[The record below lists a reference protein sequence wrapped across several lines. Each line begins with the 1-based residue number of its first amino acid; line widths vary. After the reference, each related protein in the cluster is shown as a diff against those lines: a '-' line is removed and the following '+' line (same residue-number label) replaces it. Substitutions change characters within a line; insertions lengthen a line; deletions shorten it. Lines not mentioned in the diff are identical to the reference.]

1 MKTNKLIAAWIYL
14 VTKRPLLVVLLTLS
28 IVLPMA
34 KVGLNLD
41 FNNKLDFYFEEDD
54 EKLKVFKDFV
64 KEFNVHETLVM
75 SIEFGDVLTPEN
87 IQILRDT
94 TERLSDKKYVASVT
108 SLTNFR
114 SVRLVGDEVT
124 MRPVI
129 PNQDHYTF
137 DELKRIRQELLDDE
151 MVRDKL
157 FLKNGKYSNIVVEIK
172 KFENDD
178 LKRAALKD
186 LTSTV
191 KSVLEP
197 HRLPS
202 LSAGVPLIESE
213 IEHIVGEDNEVFRF
227 LIVLVIGFVSFF
239 AIRDLWLTFLL
250 MVNISLVGAFT
261 MGLLYI
267 TGESLNT
274 VTVIIT
280 PTLLA
285 IAVMDG
291 IHVVSHILQLR
302 NESDAPLKNIVGQT
316 ISDLAFPCFMTF
328 ITTVLGYLANLATN
342 VRPTK
347 IVGIYS
353 SLGLSLGY
361 VLTLVFLPSMIL
373 LTYRSVKK
381 QRDFFARF
389 DRYLDF
395 LPSLESIA
403 LWVIHHR
410 KIVSIFTV
418 LTLSVLIG
426 GIFKIRAETD
436 FTTYLK
442 DDNQVKQDLLAFQQK
457 AGAQAPFE
465 MVLQIKP
472 GASGTF
478 RDSENLNKLNQIQSK
493 VMERYQGTEITSVWS
508 IAEYL
513 RILSKSFHNKDQ
525 LPEDSNKIAE
535 LMEISDQ
542 KILDRIMTVDA
553 RKARITFYGRFFNS
567 SSKEGF
573 QALIDQELLR
583 DYPEFNIELTG
594 MPMLYNWLGSSIVSG
609 EIQAFL
615 VALVMISLCMY
626 SMCKTLRLTLISLVP
641 NVVPILAVFGLMGWL
656 DIPLEASTSMIAN
669 IVFGLVV
676 DDTIHYLHWYN
687 HFKKKGENTQNALIH
702 SFKHTGRAA
711 FFSCV
716 ILAGGFSVLM
726 AGSTLPTYYFGL
738 LATLSVI
745 VALSGDLFILPMV
758 LLAFDRDK
766 KPVLVQATKDNSA
779 QGHFLSLSDGAEP
792 HKTAKISQ

>member
-1 MKTNKLIAAWIYL
+1 MKTNPVISAWIFL
-14 VTKRPLLVVLLTLS
+14 VTKRPFLVVLLTLGV
-28 IVLPMA
+28 VLPMA
-34 KVGLNLD
+34 KIGMNLD
-41 FNNKLDFYFEEDD
+41 FNNKLDFYFEQDD

-64 KEFNVHETLVM
+64 KDFNVHETLAI
-75 SIEFGDVLTPEN
+75 SIEFGDVLTSEN
-87 IQILRDT
+87 IGILRQVTEQIL
-94 TERLSDKKYVASVT
+94 DKKYVASVT

-114 SVRLVGDEVT
+114 SVRLMGDELT

-129 PNQDHYTF
+129 PRQDHYTF
-137 DELKRIRQELLDDE
+137 DEIKKIREDLRGDE
-151 MVRDKL
+151 MVQGKL
-157 FLKNGKYSNIVVEIK
+157 FIKDGKYANIVVEIK
-172 KFENDD
+172 RFENDD
-178 LKRAALKD
+178 LKREALTD
-186 LTSTV
+186 LTS
-191 KSVLEP
+191 SVRAVLNP
-197 HRLPS
+197 LGVPS
-202 LSAGVPLIESE
+202 MSAGVPLIESE
-213 IEHIVGEDNEVFRF
+213 IEHIVGQDNKTFRY
-227 LIVLVIGFVSFF
+227 LIVLVIGIVSFF

-250 MVNISLVGAFT
+250 MLNISLVGAFT
-261 MGLLYI
+261 MGLLYL

-302 NESDAPLKNIVGQT
+302 NESQAPLGKIVGQT

-361 VLTLVFLPSMIL
+361 IMTLLFLPAMIL

-381 QRDFFARF
+381 QRDFFSRF
-389 DRYLDF
+389 DRFFSF

-403 LWVIHHR
+403 LWVIRHS
-410 KIVSIFTV
+410 KMVSV
-418 LTLSVLIG
+418 LTAVILGVLIA
-426 GIFKIRAETD
+426 GIFRIRAETD

-442 DDNQVKQDLLAFQQK
+442 DDNPVKKDILAFQEK
-457 AGAQAPFE
+457 VGAQAPFE
-465 MVLQIKP
+465 MVLKLKP
-472 GASGTF
+472 SVLSSF
-478 RDSENLNKLNQIQSK
+478 RESENLQKLHQIQSK
-493 VMERYQGTEITSVWS
+493 VMERYQGTEVTSVWS
-508 IAEYL
+508 LAEYL
-513 RILSKSFHNKDQ
+513 RILSKSFHNLDHV
-525 LPEDSNKIAE
+525 PRDSEKIAE
-535 LMEISDQ
+535 LIEVSDQ
-542 KILDRIMTVDA
+542 KILDRIVTVDA
-553 RKARITFYGRFFNS
+553 RKARITFFGRFLS
-567 SSKEGF
+567 STSKEDF
-573 QALIDQELLR
+573 QNLVDQELSKEF
-583 DYPEFNIELTG
+583 PEFEIELTG

-609 EIQAFL
+609 EIQAFS
-615 VALVMISLCMY
+615 VALLMISMCMFA
-626 SMCKTLRLTLISLVP
+626 MCKTVRLTLISLIP

-687 HFKKKGENTQNALIH
+687 HFKRRGESTQQALIH

-745 VALSGDLFILPMV
+745 IALSGDLFILPMV
-758 LLAFDRDK
+758 LLAFDREK
-766 KPVLVQATKDNSA
+766 KPVLVQATQEEVLGLDA
-779 QGHFLSLSDGAEP
+779 AGDGL
-792 HKTAKISQ
+792 IQQSQVRSFD